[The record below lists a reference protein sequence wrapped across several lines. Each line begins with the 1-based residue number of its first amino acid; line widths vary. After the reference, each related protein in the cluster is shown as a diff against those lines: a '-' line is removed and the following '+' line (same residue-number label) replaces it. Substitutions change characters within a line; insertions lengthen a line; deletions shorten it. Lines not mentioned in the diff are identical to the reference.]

1 MKKVLFFI
9 AIFCAAMF
17 GAKAQNTDATI
28 NANYVKYWV
37 GTGNNQAIFI
47 VNWCDPDTAL
57 AWGFRFSEDSLL
69 VSDMITAITTADS
82 RLSYA
87 GTLSWLTDLIY
98 SDGNNTFNISPDYI
112 VYNVNG
118 QYADVANVQYF
129 YPGDYIKFGGW
140 DCADMDENW
149 VSTWT
154 TPIEPVEIPGVP
166 VEDATISASQIQY
179 WVGTGSNE
187 VRFIVDWNSAS
198 TATAWGYR
206 FDGES
211 VLVSTILDD
220 IATAD
225 PRFSYEGTTSWLS
238 DLKYFNGTD
247 TLTISPDYVVYNVN
261 GSFADAA
268 NTQTVHSGDYVK
280 FGGYMSASLGESRW
294 IEDPTWSDYWDYAY
308 VWTNPVVPVPEPVSV
323 VNYDNQNLNVYP
335 NPCTE
340 SIRIQTS
347 VNEDVVV
354 YNLQGAVVMSTVATD
369 EITTLDVNG
378 LSSGIYFVKSGN
390 KTAKIVKR

>member
-1 MKKVLFFI
+1 MKKLLLFA
-9 AIFCAAMF
+9 AILCTFMSF
-17 GAKAQNTDATI
+17 TQAQDATI
-28 NANYVKYWV
+28 NANRVKYWV

-47 VNWCDPDTAL
+47 VNWCEPDTAL
-57 AWGFRFSEDSLL
+57 AWGFKFSEDSLL
-69 VSDMITAITTADS
+69 VSDMLTAITTADPRFS
-82 RLSYA
+82 TQ
-87 GTLSWLTDLIY
+87 GTSSWLTNLIY
-98 SDGNNTFNISPDYI
+98 IDGSDTFKIATGDYV
-112 VYNVNG
+112 VYNRNG
-118 QYADVANVQYF
+118 GYANTVDLEYF
-129 YPGDYIKFGGW
+129 YPNDYLKFGGW

-149 VSTWT
+149 TSTWS

-166 VEDATISASQIQY
+166 VADATINVSEIQY

-187 VRFIVDWNSAS
+187 VRFIVDWNSTAL
-198 TATAWGYR
+198 ATAWGYR

-225 PRFSYEGTTSWLS
+225 PRFSYAGTTSWLS

-268 NTQTVHSGDYVK
+268 DAQAVHAGDYVK
-280 FGGYMSASLGESRW
+280 FGGYMSASLGECRW
-294 IEDPTWSDYWDYAY
+294 IEDPAWGDYWDYAY
-308 VWTNPVVPVPEPVSV
+308 VWTNLVIPVPSPVSV
-323 VNYDNQNLNVYP
+323 NEYNSQKLSVYP

-340 SIRIQTS
+340 SIRIQT
-347 VNEDVVV
+347 NINDDVVM
-354 YNLQGAVVMSTVATD
+354 YNLQGAVVMSTVAMD
-369 EITTLDVNG
+369 EVTTLDVNN
-378 LSSGIYFVKSGN
+378 LPSGIYFVKSGN